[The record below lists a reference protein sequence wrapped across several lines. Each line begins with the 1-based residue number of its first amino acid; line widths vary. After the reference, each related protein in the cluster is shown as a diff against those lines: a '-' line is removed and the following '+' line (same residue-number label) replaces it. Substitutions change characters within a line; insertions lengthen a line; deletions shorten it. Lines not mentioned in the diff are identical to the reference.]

1 MSAAVVAHATR
12 TWQSDSIER
21 EWRAKPSG
29 RALGWRPKETVAGAS
44 CSCGWSKYA
53 ADRVEARRLAR
64 QHRTLTA
71 VQVGDVVIYQG
82 SMQSERGN
90 RFLVSAV
97 DDERFTLVDDYM
109 GDTMLR
115 NVRFVSIERSGM
127 PRVEMCGECGHRS
140 DEAIPALHGQCMA
153 YGCGCCAHQAG
164 VSL

>member
-1 MSAAVVAHATR
+1 MAVHRTR
-12 TWQSDSIER
+12 TWQSDSYER
-21 EWRAKPSG
+21 VWRAKPSG
-29 RALGWRPKETVAGAS
+29 RALGWRPKETSAGAS

-71 VQVGDVVIYQG
+71 VQVGDVVIYRG
-82 SMQSERGN
+82 SVRSERGN

-97 DDERFTLVDDYM
+97 DDERFTLVDDYW
-109 GDTMLR
+109 GDTKLSD
-115 NVRFVSIERSGM
+115 VRFVSIKPSGL

-153 YGCGCCAHQAG
+153 YGCGCWAHQAA